1 MGSWSILGIGFKIQF
16 IRRSG
21 LLKLYPIRR
30 RRFSSWIVNAQLWKE
45 EDTSLND
52 TKFTG
57 QNPTFLLVYSLL
69 RSNFNFLLNPP
80 FPFMK
85 YHLTTL
91 TFFLIA
97 TLSFGQKE
105 IKNSKNPSY
114 QTIDGTKVS
123 LVSPEGFTKAA
134 NFLGLQQTE
143 TQSSI
148 MVMSIPGPTAQL
160 QSAITKENLALQGV
174 IASQIESM
182 TINGLPAVW
191 VIGSQQAQGMKFG
204 KRLLILGTAQESVM
218 LNAAFPENQENIGK
232 SIEQSLLSVVFEPDQ
247 VIDPMTALDFRV
259 ELTDSKLK
267 FGRAMGTTLIFT
279 VDGQVPTASVD
290 KTNLIVGKAISD
302 TQPKDRRQFV
312 INRINQTPIAVESM
326 EYVREIT
333 VDGLAGYEILAKSKP
348 QSNGKADLLYQVI
361 LFTDMTYYI
370 LFGTASDDQSLEEIK
385 KVVGTFTR
393 K

>member
-1 MGSWSILGIGFKIQF
+1 
-16 IRRSG
+16 
-21 LLKLYPIRR
+21 
-30 RRFSSWIVNAQLWKE
+30 
-45 EDTSLND
+45 
-52 TKFTG
+52 
-57 QNPTFLLVYSLL
+57 
-69 RSNFNFLLNPP
+69 
-80 FPFMK
+80 MK

-134 NFLGLQQTE
+134 NFLGLQQTK

-148 MVMSIPGPTAQL
+148 MVISIPGPTAQL

-191 VIGSQQAQGMKFG
+191 VIGHQQAQGIRFG
-204 KRLLILGTAQESVM
+204 KRILILGTGEESLM
-218 LNAAFPENQENIGK
+218 LNAAFPENLEHVGK
-232 SIEQSLLSVVFEPDQ
+232 AIEESLLSVVYDPAQ
-247 VIDPMTALDFRV
+247 SIDPLSAVDFKV
-259 ELTDSKLK
+259 DVSGTKLK

-279 VDGQVPTASVD
+279 VDGKVPTASPD
-290 KTNLIVGKAISD
+290 KTNLVVGKASSD
-302 TQPKDRRQFV
+302 FQPTDRKQFA
-312 INRINQTPIAVESM
+312 IDRINQTPIPVESI
-326 EYVREIT
+326 EYVKEVIIDGISGFEIM
-333 VDGLAGYEILAKSKP
+333 AKGKNQATGNS
-348 QSNGKADLLYQVI
+348 QSLYQVI
-361 LFTDMTYYI
+361 LYTDRTYYVF
-370 LFGTASDDQSLEEIK
+370 FGTAFDADSLEQLTQ
-385 KVVGTFTR
+385 VARTFTR